1 MGRFVFRYL
10 RQSINK
16 TKSNC
21 AQLTMDAQFCYNSPI
36 EAPELFI
43 PFLSIPSNASDMKLR
58 TINDL
63 VSSFG
68 GTNLELGPFGLE
80 IIFALKHAPFDASKL
95 PLSDL

>member
-1 MGRFVFRYL
+1 
-10 RQSINK
+10 
-16 TKSNC
+16 
-21 AQLTMDAQFCYNSPI
+21 MDAQFCYNSPI

-58 TINDL
+58 TIDDL

-80 IIFALKHAPFDASKL
+80 IIFALKHRCTL
-95 PLSDL
+95 